1 MFKISQVIKKAEF
14 LGHKD
19 CIYAL
24 EKETEET
31 FFSAGSDG
39 LVVRWHVAKPEEG
52 ELVANVANSVYALHY
67 LKNEH
72 QLLLGQNHEGVYKID
87 LQNNAIIQSAQITS
101 SQIFDIKTSG
111 KYVLI
116 ATGDGYLII
125 LSRLD
130 LSVISKIKLSEKS
143 ARCIAI
149 NPHHGT
155 YAVGFSD
162 FSIQIYSVVDN
173 RFIHRLQGHKNSVF
187 SLRFSPDGRYLLS
200 AGRDAALKIWDTEKF
215 LLEQSIPS
223 HLFAVNDIQYREDGK
238 YFATASMDKTIKIWD
253 GLTFRLLKVIDKARH
268 GNHSTSVN
276 KIIWLNNDLISAS
289 DDKKIYMWEMQDQIF

>member
-1 MFKISQVIKKAEF
+1 MFKISHVTKKATF

-24 EKETEET
+24 EKETGET

-39 LVVRWHVAKPEEG
+39 LVVRWHISKPDKG
-52 ELVANVANSVYALHY
+52 ELVATVPNSVYALHF
-67 LKNEH
+67 LEKENH
-72 QLLLGQNHEGVYKID
+72 LLVGQNHEGVYRID
-87 LQNNAIIQSAQITS
+87 LQNNVIIQSAKITS
-101 SQIFDIKTSG
+101 SQIFDIKTSD

-149 NPHHGT
+149 NPHDGT
-155 YAVGFSD
+155 YAIGFSD
-162 FSIQIYSVVDN
+162 FTIQLYSFVDN
-173 RFIHRLQGHKNSVF
+173 HFLHRLEAHKNSVF

-215 LLEQSIPS
+215 LLTQSIPA

-253 GLTFRLLKVIDKARH
+253 SLTFRLLKVIDRARH
-268 GNHSTSVN
+268 ESHSTSVN
-276 KIIWLNNDLISAS
+276 KILWLNNGLVSAS
-289 DDKKIYMWEMQDQIF
+289 DDKKIFMWEIQDQIF